1 MGDVMDVADNQ
12 IKIVVQAAGSPKS
25 VLLTAKPELKKSIAY
40 VGY

>member
-1 MGDVMDVADNQ
+1 MGDVMDVAVNQ